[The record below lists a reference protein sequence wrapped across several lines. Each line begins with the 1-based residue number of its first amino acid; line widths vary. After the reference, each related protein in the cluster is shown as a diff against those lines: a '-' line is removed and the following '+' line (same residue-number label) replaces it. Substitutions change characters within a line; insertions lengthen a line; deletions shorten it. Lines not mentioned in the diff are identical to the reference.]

1 MASHLIHNLIG
12 ILFCAFGGY
21 NSERTTSKSLTT
33 TSNEQT
39 ASKTVATVPQ
49 EHTTGK
55 TTANSTNVT
64 HAMYF
69 GISENFSPPV
79 ESTMIEREDF
89 EKTVQS
95 SSYID
100 KTWFIRNALDLP
112 KYSAITGPRGFSK
125 TTNLNMLKSFFEH
138 ELDATHSAKD
148 PKLSKK
154 LQTFKNKKIFTDE
167 KFFWQHFAK
176 YPIIHIDQS
185 EVVKAKNL
193 DNFLK
198 SFVEHCIDPLV
209 VKFGYLLNSTDVRSI
224 SKTERSR
231 FVKGYNWTKE
241 ELQEFGADLAG
252 LLFQHHGTKPI
263 LLIDEYDSPFVS
275 ALLDTGVSEKNTE
288 AILQFLG
295 SFLAEMI
302 KHNHDTFRAILTGCV
317 NLKLEQIPNLRYLS
331 IFESKELY
339 SAYGFQETDIDEL
352 QNRFAVAPSEMD
364 ILKLYYRG
372 YNVFENLKD
381 TFGTIRATNSPD
393 SKIYNTQSV
402 LHSLRRRAVERCWN
416 SGGLIQK
423 FRPLL
428 GVEIYGPSLEECVLR
443 RCKITVK
450 GPMKKVELMQFKKSL
465 MAPNSSDAGAFLF
478 QLLLE
483 TGYFTIE
490 EKKGVSHIIT
500 SPNFEVQTVSMD
512 EFYRSTYLH
521 SRYNYTPEEEENYV
535 SALDQLS
542 ANVTTFHTLV
552 QSVQTLFRN
561 LMPGGE
567 LFMQAVLVYP
577 LLRSKKFVT
586 FRIEK
591 YSNPESRYAVF
602 ARRWRDSAGIFFD
615 MKTGP
620 EYLKSLDRDMK
631 GALLDIFKE
640 FPDLKDTA
648 DVRLVVSAENEV
660 YGFYNY
666 SVFKGDSTC
675 ELWPPLKNITREDS
689 GTRSST
695 NSPRANASRAKS
707 SRAKSSRSR
716 KKKRA
721 RG

>member
-1 MASHLIHNLIG
+1 MASHLIGLNLIG
-12 ILFCAFGGY
+12 LLFCAFGGY
-21 NSERTTSKSLTT
+21 NSERTTSKSLTSVSHVQT
-33 TSNEQT
+33 T
-39 ASKTVATVPQ
+39 SKTVVTVPQ

-154 LQTFKNKKIFTDE
+154 LQTFKDKKIFTDE

-185 EVVKAKNL
+185 EVVKAKNF

-275 ALLDTGVSEKNTE
+275 ALLDTGVPEIDTE

-317 NLKLEQIPNLRYLS
+317 NLKLEQISNLKYLT

-364 ILKLYYRG
+364 ILRLYYRG

-381 TFGTIRATNSPD
+381 TFGTIRASNSSD

-402 LHSLRRRAVERCWN
+402 LHSLRRRAVDRCWA
-416 SGGLIQK
+416 SGSLIQK

-428 GVEIYGPSLEECVLR
+428 GVEKWGLGLEECILR
-443 RCKITVK
+443 YCQIDVK
-450 GPMKKVELMQFKKSL
+450 GPMKKVDLLRLKKSL
-465 MAPNSSDAGAFLF
+465 LSPETSKDPLLF

-490 EKKGVSHIIT
+490 EKHGVTYTIS
-500 SPNFEVQTVSMD
+500 SPNFEVQTVAMD
-512 EFYRSTYLH
+512 EFYTSDYLH
-521 SRYNYTPEEEENYV
+521 SRYQYTTENERNFV
-535 SALDQLS
+535 TSLDQLN
-542 ANVTTFHTLV
+542 ANASTLHTLV
-552 QSVQTLFRN
+552 RTVQTLFRD
-561 LMPGGE
+561 LAPVGE
-567 LFMQAVLVYP
+567 LFLQA
-577 LLRSKKFVT
+577 
-586 FRIEK
+586 
-591 YSNPESRYAVF
+591 
-602 ARRWRDSAGIFFD
+602 
-615 MKTGP
+615 
-620 EYLKSLDRDMK
+620 
-631 GALLDIFKE
+631 ALLY
-640 FPDLKDTA
+640 PHTL
-648 DVRLVVSAENEV
+648 
-660 YGFYNY
+660 
-666 SVFKGDSTC
+666 C
-675 ELWPPLKNITREDS
+675 
-689 GTRSST
+689 
-695 NSPRANASRAKS
+695 
-707 SRAKSSRSR
+707 
-716 KKKRA
+716 
-721 RG
+721 